1 MIMEQLSD
9 AYGKIDRQDGHE
21 QIAGDS
27 PENVQREPRGI
38 AGSYCLKPLF
48 EGGDHI
54 AHIDAVPGVK
64 RNGKQYASADYG
76 KGADNE
82 QRR

>member
-38 AGSYCLKPLF
+38 AGSYCQKPCSKAATISLISMLF
-48 EGGDHI
+48 Q
-54 AHIDAVPGVK
+54 VL
-64 RNGKQYASADYG
+64 NGTASSTLADYG